1 MINKESEDDEVV
13 ALERKAAGVML
24 YMSLLEVFAKYKIF
38 ENPKRVV
45 EVLLGTVEVFVK
57 KWIETTP
64 DNEKDIIELL
74 LKGLEEL
81 SFRIREKIN

>member
-1 MINKESEDDEVV
+1 MSEEDEVV
-13 ALERKAAGVML
+13 KLERKAAGTML
-24 YMSLLEVFAKYKIF
+24 YMSLLEVFFFFLIF

-64 DNEKDIIELL
+64 DNEKDIVELL

-81 SFRIREKIN
+81 SFRIREKVE

>member
-1 MINKESEDDEVV
+1 MSEDDDVV
-13 ALERKAAGVML
+13 KLERKAAGVML

-57 KWIETTP
+57 NWIDSSP
-64 DNEKDIIELL
+64 DNEEDIRKLL
-74 LKGLEEL
+74 LKGIEEL
-81 SFRIREKIN
+81 VFRIGKRID

>member
-1 MINKESEDDEVV
+1 MTKADDKV
-13 ALERKAAGVML
+13 ANLERKAAGVML

-38 ENPKRVV
+38 ESPKRVI

-64 DNEKDIIELL
+64 DNEDEITDLL
-74 LKGLEEL
+74 IKGLEEL
-81 SFRIREKIN
+81 AFRIREKVET

>member
-1 MINKESEDDEVV
+1 MSEKEDETVN
-13 ALERKAAGVML
+13 LERKEAGMML

-57 KWIETTP
+57 NWIEATP
-64 DNEKDIIELL
+64 DNEVDIIKLL

-81 SFRIREKIN
+81 AFRIREKA